1 MESLNKFD
9 IGYKDWL
16 SDIKSKVR
24 GSQVK
29 AALAANAELILFYW
43 ELGKMISEK
52 QQETNWGAGLINQ
65 LSVDLKE
72 EFPELGGFSISNLK
86 YIQAF
91 YLFYNQPLVIGQ
103 QPVAQLENVENK
115 NNAIVQQPV
124 AQLENAQT
132 LVTEISQQAVGFLSE
147 ESKITPIPFTQQFV
161 AKIPWGQNI
170 LIFSKA
176 KDIEEAIFYIQQTI
190 ENGWSRDVLALQIKT
205 ALYQRQGKS
214 VTNFKTT
221 LPDSQSDLAQQTL
234 KDPYIFDF
242 MMLTSEAKEK
252 DIENQMVQ
260 HITKFLLELGKGF
273 AFVGRQYAIEI
284 ADEDYKIDL
293 LFYNIKLKCY
303 VVIELKNKKFAPEY
317 AGKLNFYLS
326 AVDDLL
332 RGEDDKP
339 TIGIL
344 LCRDKNNIA
353 VEYALRDIVK
363 PIGVSE
369 FQFTEVLPDEIK
381 SSLPTIEEI
390 ENEFK
395 EL

>member
-1 MESLNKFD
+1 MEGLNKFD

-16 SDIKSKVR
+16 LDIKSKVR

-43 ELGKMISEK
+43 ELGRMISEK
-52 QQETNWGAGLINQ
+52 QKETKWGDGLIRQ
-65 LSVDLKE
+65 LSIDLKE
-72 EFPELGGFSISNLK
+72 EFPELGGFSERNLK
-86 YIQAF
+86 HVRAF
-91 YLFYNQPLVIGQ
+91 YLFYNQSLVIGQ
-103 QPVAQLENVENK
+103 QPVAQLENGESR
-115 NNAIVQQPV
+115 NNEIVQQAV
-124 AQLENAQT
+124 ALLGNAIT
-132 LVTEISQQAVGFLSE
+132 QQAVGFLSE
-147 ESKITPIPFTQQFV
+147 ESKITPIPFTQQLV

-176 KDIEEAIFYIQQTI
+176 KDVEEAVFYIQQTI

-214 VTNFKTT
+214 ITNFKKT

-252 DIENQMVQ
+252 DIENQMVE

-326 AVDDLL
+326 AIDDLL
-332 RGEDDKP
+332 KGDDDKA

-395 EL
+395 DL